1 MPKVSRR
8 DFVTNVAATTA
19 AVTIVPRHVLGRGY
33 VAPSD
38 KLNIAG
44 IGVGGMGRT
53 NLLNLGLDN
62 NIVALCDVDWGYAG
76 PQWTAATFEGAI
88 TRESDRLLKA
98 DLTAESRTNS
108 EHRVGSL
115 KRILTEDLPRQKRYT
130 DYRLMFEQQKD
141 IDAVVVATPDHMHAT
156 IAMAALDLGKHVYVQ
171 KPLCWSVDEARKL
184 SRKARQTPKAVTQM
198 GNQGHSWDDGR
209 KAVEWV
215 QSGAI
220 GDVTEVHVWTNR
232 PLSYWPQG
240 IPRPEPRRISD
251 NLRWNMNGVMA
262 RLANAM
268 GIYSVPDELS
278 WDLFLGPAPAC
289 EYHPVYHPFNWRGW
303 VDWGCGALGDMGAHL
318 IDHSYWALDLGY
330 PTSIETV
337 STPFDKACFPIAT
350 KTFYEVPARG
360 AKPPVKLTWYD
371 GGMFPQTPP
380 EFAEGEKLNA
390 EGGAIMVG
398 TKGKVIH
405 NTYGLGSRLLP
416 DSLAKSVGDPK
427 QTLPRI
433 TTSHETNWSNACKGE
448 GEASTPFEYA
458 AKLTE
463 VMLLGVVALRAGMKI
478 HYDAANMR
486 ITNSKEANDLLKR
499 DYRRG
504 WSL

>member
-1 MPKVSRR
+1 MISRR
-8 DFVTNVAATTA
+8 DFVTRAAATTA
-19 AVTIVPRHVLGRGY
+19 AVTIVPRHVLGRGQT
-33 VAPSD
+33 APSD
-38 KLNIAG
+38 RLNIAG
-44 IGVGGMGRT
+44 VGVGGMGRT

-62 NIVALCDVDWGYAG
+62 NIVALCDVDWGFAG
-76 PQWTAATFEGAI
+76 PQWVV
-88 TRESDRLLKA
+88 SRLEA
-98 DLTAESRTNS
+98 DLKREQERVAKGGLTPEALMNS

-115 KRILTEDLPRQKRYT
+115 RKLIAEDVPKQKRYR
-130 DYRLMFEQQKD
+130 DFRRMLEEQKD
-141 IDAVVVATPDHMHAT
+141 IDAVVVATPDHMHAAV
-156 IAMAALDLGKHVYVQ
+156 AMAAMDLNKHVYVQ

-184 SRKARQTPKAVTQM
+184 ARKAQQKKVVTQM

-240 IPRPEPRRISD
+240 IPRPEPRRISE
-251 NLRWNMNGVMA
+251 NMRWNMNGVMA

-268 GIYSVPDELS
+268 GIYSVPDDLD
-278 WDLFLGPAPAC
+278 WDLFLGPAPAI

-318 IDHSYWALDLGY
+318 LDHAYWALDLGY

-337 STPFDKACFPIAT
+337 STPWEKACFPMAT
-350 KTFYEVPARG
+350 NTYYEFPARG
-360 AKPPVKLTWYD
+360 SKPPVKLTWYD
-371 GGMFPQTPP
+371 GGMFPPTPP
-380 EFAEGEKLNA
+380 EFAEGEKLNG

-405 NTYGLGSRLLP
+405 NTYGLGARLLP
-416 DSLAKSVGDPK
+416 ASLQKSVGDPPR
-427 QTLPRI
+427 TLPRI
-433 TTSHETNWSNACKGE
+433 TTSHEVNWSDACKGK
-448 GEASTPFEYA
+448 GQASTPIEYA

-463 VMLLGVVALRAGMKI
+463 VMLLGVVALRAGTKI
-478 HYDAANMR
+478 HYDGAEMR
-486 ITNSKEANDLLKR
+486 VTNSREGNDLLKR
-499 DYRRG
+499 EYRRG